1 MGRDR
6 RRVIIGVPHH
16 VVHRGN
22 HQQPVFESDGDRA
35 LYLALVHRFSRQTG
49 TAIAGFCLMSNH
61 VHFVVVPSSVH
72 SIASCFGRAHRKYSE
87 FLNARRMTGGTNWEG
102 RFFSEPMFGAHV
114 LNGLRY
120 VERNPVGAGLVRVA
134 SDWPWSSAAMH
145 CGLGGSFDLLNI
157 DVRGQDSDP
166 LIWRALLG
174 EELDESELMTVR
186 WAVHR
191 GEALPTDPR
200 LVA

>member
-1 MGRDR
+1 
-6 RRVIIGVPHH
+6 
-16 VVHRGN
+16 
-22 HQQPVFESDGDRA
+22 
-35 LYLALVHRFSRQTG
+35 
-49 TAIAGFCLMSNH
+49 
-61 VHFVVVPSSVH
+61 
-72 SIASCFGRAHRKYSE
+72 
-87 FLNARRMTGGTNWEG
+87 
-102 RFFSEPMFGAHV
+102 
-114 LNGLRY
+114 
-120 VERNPVGAGLVRVA
+120 
-134 SDWPWSSAAMH
+134 MH

-166 LIWRALLG
+166 LIWRARLG

>member
-1 MGRDR
+1 LGRDN
-6 RRVIIGVPHH
+6 
-16 VVHRGN
+16 RGT
-22 HQQPVFESDGDRA
+22 G
-35 LYLALVHRFSRQTG
+35 YLAGVTRYREVAVRHRFG
-49 TAIAGFCLMSNH
+49 
-61 VHFVVVPSSVH
+61 
-72 SIASCFGRAHRKYSE
+72 
-87 FLNARRMTGGTNWEG
+87 
-102 RFFSEPMFGAHV
+102 
-114 LNGLRY
+114 
-120 VERNPVGAGLVRVA
+120 ERNPVGAGLVRVA

-166 LIWRALLG
+166 LIWRARLG